1 MQLVS
6 GGSTTRK
13 IQDLNGL
20 MGIQPI
26 DQKRGPIE
34 DKILKLLVNGDQQ
47 MHEAQVK
54 IEKIRQ

>member
-47 MHEAQVK
+47 MHETQVK